1 MSLKIDRVELE
12 IVIKNDESRKQL
24 RIIEDQMKDV
34 QIELSKA
41 KKGTEAWIDASNRM
55 KELKLAHDAIYE
67 KIGLTNLSLKEL
79 NRRQKELSSI
89 LAQVPGDSPL
99 YKKYNDQLND
109 VKGRIREL
117 KGTAQ
122 ETHFSLGKM
131 ADGFNRYFAM
141 ATAFAAS
148 LTGIAMG
155 FKALKEERD
164 KMEDSKANLKAL
176 TGLGQDDVDR
186 LTEMAKKMSV
196 NQLEGTGIRIR
207 QSAQEIVDAYTK
219 VGSQKPELLKDAD
232 ALNEVTKQALILA
245 TASKMEVV
253 PAAEGLTNMMNQY
266 GVSASEAAHYMNV
279 LAAGSQAGAKEVPY
293 ISEAMTKFGSVA
305 KLANVPVEQAVALI
319 ETLGEKGHAAEISG
333 TGLKTFFVK
342 LMKGADETNPRVVGM
357 TQALET
363 LNTKFSGKGGFSKM
377 AELFGIDNVVIA
389 QTIIDQRK
397 RFEELTTA
405 VTGTAVGMEQ
415 AAINSTTP
423 AAKMAQSVNQ
433 MKIAGI
439 DLVNKLQPAMS
450 MLTGWFSKTVQAL
463 PGLVDWFGKWG
474 GVIVKT
480 TIVLGAYVLA
490 TKLNVFWTAK
500 FKDETILSAAAQ
512 WLEIQAKKVS
522 TAATYL
528 QAAAFAVLNGS
539 TKLARL
545 AMIDFFKT
553 LGLNPFGAILMAV
566 AALGVAVYTLATRT
580 KELTEAQK
588 AHATIQGKVD
598 EGMAEHASKIDYL
611 VAAIHNEKLALDRRR
626 AAIEQLHK
634 IIPGYNAVINEEG
647 RIITEN
653 TGALKTYL
661 TQLEREIRL
670 TAAKEEY
677 AELTKKQR
685 LKEKEKAPLVEK
697 LANSTNTH
705 QRWVI
710 QKDIDAINEEIT
722 ALGEAKKTLA
732 DELGQIFIDPDTK
745 SLSANLNAKGKK
757 EWNRLIE
764 EYKQRIVLI
773 KKEHDESLAVFGL
786 TAAQKFEIE
795 TNSNNRILAENA
807 EYHKKQVDLSAKVDM
822 NKPKPKDPS
831 KSGETPED
839 KLAKLKAAQDKE
851 LQIDEDNYKKQ
862 QALLT
867 TELYNNNKT
876 EEQYQTENEV
886 NELAYLEKKRTK
898 LIKFGRETGDID
910 KQIADKKLEIQKK
923 TIADLE
929 KLFKDY
935 EKKRKDETDLAL
947 KKSETAEQ
955 EEKNKLDRSKMTEQQ
970 YKDALL
976 AIEVKYAKE
985 REALAISP
993 MDLVTQE
1000 QNKELALLNEKHKA
1014 GLISEKKYQE
1024 EVLRIKS
1031 EAFKQQL
1038 IHAGMTPEK
1047 AEELT
1052 KKTLALT
1059 GKEENKDDKTKE
1071 RAAFTDKYGTEADK
1085 LIAWKKTEANILAE
1099 WRQKGII
1106 DKDEEEAAK
1115 AQLDKEYNLKRI
1127 ENYGKAAQEIGNI
1140 AGTLANAASGF
1151 QQVETQAV
1159 EMKYAKLIKAA
1170 GTNQKKVAKLEEQKE
1185 KELAEVRRKWADK
1198 QFILT
1203 AAQIVAQTAVAAI
1216 TAYTSALA
1224 VPIIG
1229 PVLAP
1234 IAAAAAVAA
1243 GAAQLA
1249 VANQARDQAKSGLYS
1264 GGYSGDYVEGYTRR
1278 GNSRAEAGVIPIHSN
1293 EFVGNND
1300 GVANPHVNQFY
1311 DIFNNAQKT
1320 GRIRMMNTTE
1330 ILQNIRVRGM
1340 YDGGYSQ
1347 TNRTT
1352 AQASGLVNGVPQS
1365 NNTMDTN
1372 RLTDV
1377 LTRLEAKMD
1386 KPMRGIVSIAGREGL
1401 KEQTALYDRMIAAKS
1416 R

>member
-1 MSLKIDRVELE
+1 MSLKVDRVELE
-12 IVIKNDESRKQL
+12 IVIKNDENRKRL
-24 RIIEDQMKDV
+24 REIEDDIRNV
-34 QIELSKA
+34 QKELKKA
-41 KKGTEAWIDASNRM
+41 KQGTEEWADADKRL
-55 KELKLAHDAIYE
+55 KALKLAHDEIYN

-79 NRRQKELSSI
+79 NRRQQELSSI

-176 TGLGQDDVDR
+176 TGLGQEDVDR

-196 NQLEGTGIRIR
+196 NALEGTGIRIR

-439 DLVNKLQPAMS
+439 ELVNKLQPAMS

-474 GVIVKT
+474 G
-480 TIVLGAYVLA
+480 TIVTTTVIIGAYIVAIQAQTIA
-490 TKLNVFWTAK
+490 TK
-500 FKDETILSAAAQ
+500 I
-512 WLEIQAKKVS
+512 
-522 TAATYL
+522 
-528 QAAAFAVLNGS
+528 AV
-539 TKLARL
+539 
-545 AMIDFFKT
+545 IW
-553 LGLNPFGAILMAV
+553 
-566 AALGVAVYTLATRT
+566 
-580 KELTEAQK
+580 
-588 AHATIQGKVD
+588 
-598 EGMAEHASKIDYL
+598 
-611 VAAIHNEKLALDRRR
+611 NEKLEASFNSIKNFIKTNPY
-626 AAIEQLHK
+626 AA
-634 IIPGYNAVINEEG
+634 G
-647 RIITEN
+647 
-653 TGALKTYL
+653 
-661 TQLEREIRL
+661 
-670 TAAKEEY
+670 
-677 AELTKKQR
+677 
-685 LKEKEKAPLVEK
+685 
-697 LANSTNTH
+697 
-705 QRWVI
+705 
-710 QKDIDAINEEIT
+710 
-722 ALGEAKKTLA
+722 
-732 DELGQIFIDPDTK
+732 
-745 SLSANLNAKGKK
+745 
-757 EWNRLIE
+757 LI
-764 EYKQRIVLI
+764 
-773 KKEHDESLAVFGL
+773 GL
-786 TAAQKFEIE
+786 TALVVMIEKFINRNNELKDSIKETLKDSQRDYRAQVELEKSNANGLFEAYKNANEGTEQRRIALTKIKSLYGPYIQDLIDEKGNIKDIAKAQQQVNTALEQNIAIKITDAAKTKILEKSIGEQTDLLTELSKRMGMIKGEDAGNIFADQISSIFRQYGSDLVKAEQVANGLAMRMSQGQGLQFRTILQDRISQYKESITVQQKGLADLDKQFNRVKPAISSKIE
-795 TNSNNRILAENA
+795 NNNTTNSPDN
-807 EYHKKQVDLSAKVDM
+807 
-822 NKPKPKDPS
+822 
-831 KSGETPED
+831 SGQTPED
-839 KLAKLKAAQDKE
+839 KLAELKKAHDEE
-851 LQIDEDNYKKQ
+851 LKKQEDAYKKQ
-862 QALLT
+862 QALLIT
-867 TELYNNNKT
+867 DRTQNKKT
-876 EEQYQTENEV
+876 EEQYQNEMEV
-886 NELAYLEKKRTK
+886 LDLQYLENKAKMLK
-898 LIKFGRETGDID
+898 GWGENTGDIEL
-910 KQIADKKLEIQKK
+910 QIANKKLEIQKK
-923 TIADLE
+923 TTADLE

-935 EKKRKDETDLAL
+935 EKKRKEDTDLAL
-947 KKSETAEQ
+947 KKLETDEEAEKVALDQKKNDRLISEKQYKEGLVTIEAKYLQ
-955 EEKNKLDRSKMTEQQ
+955 KKLDLEK
-970 YKDALL
+970 
-976 AIEVKYAKE
+976 
-985 REALAISP
+985 SP
-993 MDLVTQE
+993 MDLVIAE
-1000 QNKELALLNEKHKA
+1000 QNKELALLNEKHVKK
-1014 GLISEKKYQE
+1014 LISEEVYQA
-1024 EVLRIKS
+1024 EVMRIQS
-1031 EAFKQQL
+1031 DAFVKQL
-1038 IHAGMTPEK
+1038 ILAGMSAEK
-1047 AEELT
+1047 AEELR
-1052 KKTLALT
+1052 KKMLAN
-1059 GKEENKDDKTKE
+1059 GIKSDDTTDRTKE
-1071 RAAFTDKYGTEADK
+1071 RSAFTDKYGTEEQRLK
-1085 LIAWKKTEANILAE
+1085 SWKQKEAEIIQDWLQ
-1099 WRQKGII
+1099 RGII
-1106 DKDEEEAAK
+1106 TKEEAVK
-1115 AQLDKEYNLKRI
+1115 AEALLDKEYNLRKI
-1127 ENYGKAAQEIGNI
+1127 DGYAKAAQEIGNI
-1140 AGTLANAASGF
+1140 AGNLANAASGF

-1216 TAYTSALA
+1216 TAYTSALN

-1243 GAAQLA
+1243 GTAQLA
-1249 VANQARDQAKSGLYS
+1249 VANQAREQAKSGLYS

-1278 GNSRAEAGVIPIHSN
+1278 GNSRAEAGVIPVHSN

-1352 AQASGLVNGVPQS
+1352 AQESGLVNGVPQS

-1386 KPMRGIVSIAGREGL
+1386 KPMRGIVSITGREGL